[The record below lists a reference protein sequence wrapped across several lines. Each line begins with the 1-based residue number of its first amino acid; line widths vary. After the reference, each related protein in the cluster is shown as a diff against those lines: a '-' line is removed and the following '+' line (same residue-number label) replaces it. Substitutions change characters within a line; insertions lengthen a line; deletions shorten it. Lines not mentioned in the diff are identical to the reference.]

1 MTTFRKSLSLVGVGV
16 ASGAVLLLGGQHVLS
31 LVSQRD
37 LPQRSSPP
45 AGLATVPVEDSTPS
59 PARPGRQIPAP
70 RPVLSHDT
78 EHSPPPAPVQ
88 RRSPPPG
95 APPTETNIQAA
106 KQTLQQALQQMV
118 DRNPELRQRLLREAR
133 HEEPRSS
140 EGAPAEPAG
149 GVAAQADG
157 ARADVVP
164 TVEQGLRRMLDQL
177 QGNADVKDAL
187 QEAADRANQKGQ

>member
-1 MTTFRKSLSLVGVGV
+1 
-16 ASGAVLLLGGQHVLS
+16 
-31 LVSQRD
+31 
-37 LPQRSSPP
+37 
-45 AGLATVPVEDSTPS
+45 
-59 PARPGRQIPAP
+59 
-70 RPVLSHDT
+70 
-78 EHSPPPAPVQ
+78 
-88 RRSPPPG
+88 
-95 APPTETNIQAA
+95 
-106 KQTLQQALQQMV
+106 LQQALQQMV